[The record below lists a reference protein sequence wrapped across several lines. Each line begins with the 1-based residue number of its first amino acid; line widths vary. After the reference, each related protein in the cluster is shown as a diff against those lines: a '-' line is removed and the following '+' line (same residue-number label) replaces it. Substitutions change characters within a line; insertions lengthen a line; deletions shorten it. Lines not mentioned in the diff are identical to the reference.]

1 MNMETQLQ
9 KGKIGINTQN
19 ILPIIKRWLYS
30 EKEIFIRE
38 LISNAFDA
46 IEKLKRIMLNEEIYQ
61 SDQVDF
67 FIEVKL
73 DKEKGT
79 LHFIDNGIG
88 MTKEEVEKYIAQ
100 IAFSGAQEFAQKY
113 LKDQS
118 SVDIIG
124 HFGLGF
130 YSSFMV
136 ADKVEI
142 HTRSYQLEA
151 EPVYWVSDGSDEYF
165 IGKGESINRG
175 TEIILHL
182 NDEAKNEFL
191 DKITLQ
197 NLIRKYCDFLSIPI
211 KLDGLQVN
219 YQKPLWL
226 KKPNE
231 VSKEEY
237 LSFYKYLYT
246 LDSDPLFYIHLNT
259 DYPFRL
265 QGILYFPKLKHEM
278 DLNQNYVKVFCK
290 QIFVTDEAQEII
302 PKFLTALKGVLDLPE
317 LPLNVS
323 RSYIQ
328 QDPEVKKIA
337 THIVKKV
344 ADKLVEEC
352 KNNREYYEKI
362 WKDIAPFVKYG
373 MMEDSKFYENAKEA
387 LLFET
392 IVEENLDNRKFKT
405 IHEYLDHNKTKTDNK
420 IYYATDLKT
429 QGPAVRLLL
438 KQGIEIIYLDKLIDA
453 HFSSFLEMQEHNVHF
468 VRVDAEISDH
478 AIEKESKII
487 DSDSKTLKDRVED
500 IFRKALNNT
509 KIIVRAEQ
517 LKTDEIPAMILLP
530 ETYRRV
536 SELAVLYGEKDKFTI
551 PEHHTLLLN
560 LKNPLI
566 QKLGKPDIILTEGQE
581 IKPEKLELAKQ
592 IYHLTRI
599 SQALVS
605 PEEMQNYAKEIFLFI
620 EKRV

>member
-1 MNMETQLQ
+1 MESQLQ

-19 ILPIIKRWLYS
+19 ILPIIKKWLYS

-46 IEKLKRIMLNEEIYQ
+46 IEKLKRIMLNEDIYQ
-61 SDQVDF
+61 SDQVEF
-67 FIEVKL
+67 YIEVKF

-88 MTKEEVEKYIAQ
+88 MTKDEVEKYIAQ

-142 HTRSYQLEA
+142 HTRSYQLDA

-165 IGKGESINRG
+165 IGQGERKDRG

-182 NDEAKNEFL
+182 NEEAKNEFL

-211 KLDGLQVN
+211 KLEGLQVN

-237 LSFYKYLYT
+237 LSFYKYLFP
-246 LDSDPLFYIHLNT
+246 LDDDPLFYIHLNT

-278 DLNQNYVKVFCK
+278 DLNQNYVKIFCK

-337 THIVKKV
+337 THIVKKI

-352 KNNREYYEKI
+352 KNNREHYEKI

-392 IVEENLDNRKFKT
+392 IVEDNLDNRKFKT
-405 IHEYLDHNKTKTDNK
+405 IQEYLEHNKTKTNNK

-429 QGPAVRLLL
+429 QGPAIRLLL

-453 HFSSFLEMQEHNVHF
+453 HFSSFLEMQEHYVHF

-478 AIEKESKII
+478 AIEKESKIV

-509 KIIVRAEQ
+509 KIIVRAEH

-566 QKLGKPDIILTEGQE
+566 QKLGKLDIILTDGQE

-592 IYHLTRI
+592 IYHLARI

-605 PEEMQNYAKEIFLFI
+605 PEEMQNYAKEIFQFI
-620 EKRV
+620 AKYV

>member
-1 MNMETQLQ
+1 MEAQLQ
-9 KGKIGINTQN
+9 KGKIGIHTEN
-19 ILPIIKRWLYS
+19 ILPIIKKWLYS

-46 IEKLKRIMLNEEIYQ
+46 IEKLKRIMLSEDVYQ
-61 SDQVDF
+61 SDKVEF
-67 FIEVKL
+67 NIEIKF
-73 DKEKGT
+73 DKQKGT

-100 IAFSGAQEFAQKY
+100 IAFSGAKEFAQKY
-113 LKDQS
+113 LKDEKS
-118 SVDIIG
+118 ADIIG

-142 HTRSYQLEA
+142 QTRSYKIDA

-165 IGKGESINRG
+165 IGKGNRDDRG
-175 TEIILHL
+175 TEVILYL
-182 NDEAKNEFL
+182 NDEAKEEFL
-191 DKITLQ
+191 DKIKLQ
-197 NLIRKYCDFLSIPI
+197 NLIRKYCDFISIPI
-211 KLDGLQVN
+211 KLEGLQVN

-226 KKPNE
+226 QKPSEVKKE
-231 VSKEEY
+231 DY
-237 LSFYKYLYT
+237 LSFYKYLYPF
-246 LDSDPLFYIHLNT
+246 DEEPLFYIHLNT

-265 QGILYFPKLKHEM
+265 QGILYFPKIKHEM
-278 DLNQNYVKVFCK
+278 DLNQNYVKIFCK

-337 THIVKKV
+337 AHIVKKI
-344 ADKLVEEC
+344 ADKLNEEC

-362 WKDIAPFVKYG
+362 WKDISPFVKYG
-373 MMEDSKFYENAKEA
+373 MMEDPKFYDNAKDS

-392 IVEENLDNRKFKT
+392 IIEENLDNRKFKT
-405 IHEYLDHNKTKTDNK
+405 LKEYLDQNKNKTENK

-429 QGPAVRLLL
+429 QGPAIRLLI
-438 KQGIEIIYLDKLIDA
+438 KQGIEVLYMDKLIDA
-453 HFSSFLEMQEHNVHF
+453 HFSSFLEMQEQNFHF

-478 AIEKESKII
+478 AIEK
-487 DSDSKTLKDRVED
+487 DSNIVDTDTKTIKDRVED

-509 KIIVRAEQ
+509 KIIVRAEN
-517 LKTDEIPAMILLP
+517 LKTEEIPAMILLP
-530 ETYRRV
+530 ETHRRV
-536 SELAVLYGEKDKFTI
+536 SELAILYGEKDKFTI

-560 LKNPLI
+560 LKNSLI
-566 QKLGKPDIILTEGQE
+566 QKLGKPDIIILQNQE
-581 IKPEKLELAKQ
+581 IHPEKLELAKQ
-592 IYHLTRI
+592 IYKLARI
-599 SQALVS
+599 SQALVT
-605 PEEMQNYAKEIFLFI
+605 PEEMQQYAKDIFQYI
-620 EKRV
+620 EKQILK

>member
-1 MNMETQLQ
+1 MEAQLQ
-9 KGKIGINTQN
+9 KGKIGIHTEN
-19 ILPIIKRWLYS
+19 ILPIIKKWLYS

-46 IEKLKRIMLNEEIYQ
+46 IEKLKRIMLSEDVYQ
-61 SDQVDF
+61 SDKVEF
-67 FIEVKL
+67 NIEIKF

-100 IAFSGAQEFAQKY
+100 IAFSGAKEFAQKY
-113 LKDQS
+113 LKDEKS
-118 SVDIIG
+118 ADIIG

-142 HTRSYQLEA
+142 QTRSYKIDA

-165 IGKGESINRG
+165 IGKGNRDDRG
-175 TEIILHL
+175 TEVILYL
-182 NDEAKNEFL
+182 NDEAKEEFL
-191 DKITLQ
+191 DKIKLQ
-197 NLIRKYCDFLSIPI
+197 NLIRKYCDFISIPI
-211 KLDGLQVN
+211 KLEGLQVN

-226 KKPNE
+226 QKPSEVKKE
-231 VSKEEY
+231 DY
-237 LSFYKYLYT
+237 LSFYKYLYPF
-246 LDSDPLFYIHLNT
+246 DDEPLFYIHLNT

-265 QGILYFPKLKHEM
+265 QGILYFPKIKHEM
-278 DLNQNYVKVFCK
+278 DLNQNYVKIFCK

-337 THIVKKV
+337 AHIVKKI
-344 ADKLVEEC
+344 ADKLNEEC

-362 WKDIAPFVKYG
+362 WKDISPFVKYG
-373 MMEDSKFYENAKEA
+373 MMEDPKFYDNAKDS

-392 IVEENLDNRKFKT
+392 IIEENLDNRKFKT
-405 IHEYLDHNKTKTDNK
+405 LKEYLDQNKNKTENK

-429 QGPAVRLLL
+429 QGPAIRLLI
-438 KQGIEIIYLDKLIDA
+438 KQGIEVLYMDKLIDA
-453 HFSSFLEMQEHNVHF
+453 HFSSFLEMQEQNFHF

-478 AIEKESKII
+478 AIEK
-487 DSDSKTLKDRVED
+487 DSNIVDTDTKTIKDRVED

-509 KIIVRAEQ
+509 KIIVRAEN
-517 LKTDEIPAMILLP
+517 LKTEEIPAMILLP
-530 ETYRRV
+530 ETHRRV
-536 SELAVLYGEKDKFTI
+536 SELAILYGEKDKFTI

-560 LKNPLI
+560 LKNSLI
-566 QKLGKPDIILTEGQE
+566 QKLGKPDIIILQNQE
-581 IKPEKLELAKQ
+581 IPPEKLELAKQ
-592 IYHLTRI
+592 IYKLARI
-599 SQALVS
+599 SQALVT
-605 PEEMQNYAKEIFLFI
+605 PEEMQQYAKDIFQYI
-620 EKRV
+620 EKQILK

>member
-1 MNMETQLQ
+1 
-9 KGKIGINTQN
+9 
-19 ILPIIKRWLYS
+19 
-30 EKEIFIRE
+30 
-38 LISNAFDA
+38 
-46 IEKLKRIMLNEEIYQ
+46 
-61 SDQVDF
+61 
-67 FIEVKL
+67 
-73 DKEKGT
+73 
-79 LHFIDNGIG
+79 
-88 MTKEEVEKYIAQ
+88 
-100 IAFSGAQEFAQKY
+100 
-113 LKDQS
+113 
-118 SVDIIG
+118 
-124 HFGLGF
+124 
-130 YSSFMV
+130 
-136 ADKVEI
+136 
-142 HTRSYQLEA
+142 
-151 EPVYWVSDGSDEYF
+151 
-165 IGKGESINRG
+165 
-175 TEIILHL
+175 
-182 NDEAKNEFL
+182 
-191 DKITLQ
+191 
-197 NLIRKYCDFLSIPI
+197 
-211 KLDGLQVN
+211 
-219 YQKPLWL
+219 
-226 KKPNE
+226 
-231 VSKEEY
+231 
-237 LSFYKYLYT
+237 
-246 LDSDPLFYIHLNT
+246 LNT

-405 IHEYLDHNKTKTDNK
+405 IQEYLDHNKTKTDNK

>member
-1 MNMETQLQ
+1 MESQLQ

-19 ILPIIKRWLYS
+19 ILPIIKKWLYS

-46 IEKLKRIMLNEEIYQ
+46 IEKLKRIMLNEDIYQ
-61 SDQVDF
+61 SDQVEF
-67 FIEVKL
+67 YIEVKF

-88 MTKEEVEKYIAQ
+88 MTKDEVEKYIAQ

-142 HTRSYQLEA
+142 HTRSYQLDA

-165 IGKGESINRG
+165 IGQGERKDRG

-182 NDEAKNEFL
+182 NEEAKNEFL

-211 KLDGLQVN
+211 KLEGLQVN

-237 LSFYKYLYT
+237 LSFYKYLFP
-246 LDSDPLFYIHLNT
+246 LDDDPLFYIHLNT

-278 DLNQNYVKVFCK
+278 DLNQNYVKIFCK

-337 THIVKKV
+337 THIVKKI

-352 KNNREYYEKI
+352 KNNREHYEKI

-392 IVEENLDNRKFKT
+392 IVEDNLDNRKFKT
-405 IHEYLDHNKTKTDNK
+405 IQEYLEHNKTKTNNK

-429 QGPAVRLLL
+429 QGPAIRLLL

-453 HFSSFLEMQEHNVHF
+453 HFSSFLEMQEHYVHF

-478 AIEKESKII
+478 AIEKESKIV

-509 KIIVRAEQ
+509 KIIVRAEH

-566 QKLGKPDIILTEGQE
+566 QKLGKPDIILTEEQE

-592 IYHLTRI
+592 IYHLARI

-605 PEEMQNYAKEIFLFI
+605 PEEMQNYAKEIFQFI
-620 EKRV
+620 AKYV

>member
-1 MNMETQLQ
+1 METQLQ
-9 KGKIGINTQN
+9 KGKIGIHTEN
-19 ILPIIKRWLYS
+19 ILPIIKKWLYS

-46 IEKLKRIMLNEEIYQ
+46 IEKLKRISLLEDIYQ
-61 SDQVDF
+61 SEQLDF
-67 FIEVKL
+67 FIEIKI
-73 DKEKGT
+73 DKDKGT

-142 HTRSYQLEA
+142 QTRSYKPEEEA
-151 EPVYWVSDGSDEYF
+151 VVWISDGTEEYE
-165 IGKGESINRG
+165 IGKGTRNDRG
-175 TEIILHL
+175 TEIILYL

-191 DKITLQ
+191 DRIKIQ
-197 NLIRKYCDFLSIPI
+197 NLIRKYCDFISIPV

-231 VSKEEY
+231 VSKEDY
-237 LSFYKYLYT
+237 ISFYKYLYPF
-246 LDSDPLFYIHLNT
+246 DEEPLFYIHLNT
-259 DYPFRL
+259 DYPFKL

-278 DLNQNYVKVFCK
+278 DLNQSYVKIFCK

-328 QDPEVKKIA
+328 QDPEVKKISS
-337 THIVKKV
+337 HIVKKI
-344 ADKLVEEC
+344 ADKLNEEC
-352 KNNREYYEKI
+352 KNNRENYEKI
-362 WKDIAPFVKYG
+362 WKDISPFVKYG
-373 MMEDSKFYENAKEA
+373 MMEDPKFYENAKDS

-392 IVEENLDNRKFKT
+392 IVSIDNLQERKFRT
-405 IHEYLDHNKTKTDNK
+405 IQEYLEKNGSKTDKK
-420 IYYATDLKT
+420 IYYTTDLKT
-429 QGPAVRLLL
+429 QGPAIQLLL
-438 KQGIEIIYLDKLIDA
+438 KQQIEVIYMDKLIDA
-453 HFSSFLEMQEHNVHF
+453 HFSSFLEVQEQKFHF
-468 VRVDAEISDH
+468 VRVDSEISEH
-478 AIEKESKII
+478 AIEKENVILDNSQKSI
-487 DSDSKTLKDRVED
+487 KDRVED

-509 KIIVRAEQ
+509 KIIVRAEN
-517 LKTDEIPAMILLP
+517 LKTEEIPAMILLP

-551 PEHHTLLLN
+551 PDNHTLLLN
-560 LKNPLI
+560 LKNNLI
-566 QKLGKPDIILTEGQE
+566 QNLGKPDIITMDSE
-581 IKPEKLELAKQ
+581 INPKKLEIAKQ
-592 IYHLTRI
+592 IYYLARL
-599 SQALVS
+599 SQAMVS
-605 PEEMQNYAKEIFLFI
+605 PEEMQEFAKEIFKFI
-620 EKRV
+620 EKHI